1 MTLREESRQRKE
13 EVRERI
19 RAERE
24 TKREAKADCMRE
36 EQRIKAKWHIDTA
49 RRTLEYCSR
58 MTARLEQRVAELQ
71 AKVDYFQ
78 SIGLPYHGY
87 EEKLFKAM
95 DDLFKHQER
104 VSKAELDLDV
114 WQHRLDNLDVLF

>member
-1 MTLREESRQRKE
+1 MTLKEESRLHKA

-19 RAERE
+19 RAERDA
-24 TKREAKADCMRE
+24 KREAKAEVMRSE
-36 EQRIKAKWHIDTA
+36 MEIKAQWHISNA
-49 RRTLEYCSR
+49 QRTLEYCSR
-58 MTARLEQRVAELQ
+58 MTARLEQRVVELQ

-87 EEKLFKAM
+87 EEKLFTAM

>member
-1 MTLREESRQRKE
+1 MTMKELDRQRKE

-19 RAERE
+19 CQERE
-24 TKREAKADCMRE
+24 ARREAKAEVMRSE
-36 EQRIKAKWHIDTA
+36 MEIKAQWHIDTA

-104 VSKAELDLDV
+104 VSKAELDLNV

>member
-1 MTLREESRQRKE
+1 MTMKELDRQRKE

-24 TKREAKADCMRE
+24 TRREAKAEVMRSE
-36 EQRIKAKWHIDTA
+36 MEIKAQWHVSNA
-49 RRTLEYCSR
+49 KRQLEYCSR

-104 VSKAELDLDV
+104 VGKAELDLDV